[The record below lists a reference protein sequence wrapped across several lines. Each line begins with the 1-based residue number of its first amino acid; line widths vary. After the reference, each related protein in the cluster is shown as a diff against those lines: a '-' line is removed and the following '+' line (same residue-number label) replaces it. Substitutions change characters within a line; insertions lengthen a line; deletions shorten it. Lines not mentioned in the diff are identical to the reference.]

1 MNARTLLSCL
11 AVSIEVGATAGLI
24 AQGTGQTRALGVA
37 VPAYGFQY
45 VDTKG
50 NIRKPDRDA
59 QDFPPLGAVWVDSG
73 VGGELHLVWASP
85 GTAAAYRLN
94 NAFADGDVLVQEVV
108 RGEHG
113 RLTNGVA
120 HFDSVAD
127 TKAWYV
133 MIKDAE
139 GRYPGNRLWGDG
151 WGWAL
156 FDADAPEKQVAV
168 DYKRECLDCM
178 LRCRCGGDSATVQR
192 RRNDSADSQVSD
204 AVLYSGRARSD
215 RHDDSR
221 DARVRPRGDRSQ

>member
-1 MNARTLLSCL
+1 MNASTLLSCL
-11 AVSIEVGATAGLI
+11 AVSIGIGATAGLV
-24 AQGTGQTRALGVA
+24 AQGTVQTRASGVA

-50 NIRKPDRDA
+50 NIRKPDREA
-59 QDFPPLGAVWVDSG
+59 QGFPPLGAIWVDSS

-85 GTAAAYRLN
+85 GTAASYRLN
-94 NAFADGDVLVQEVV
+94 NAFADGAVLVQEVV

-120 HFDSVAD
+120 HFDSLAE

-156 FDADAPEKQVAV
+156 FDADGREKQVAV
-168 DYKRECLDCM
+168 DYKRECLYCHASMKMTDLVHVGAYPELSM
-178 LRCRCGGDSATVQR
+178 R
-192 RRNDSADSQVSD
+192 
-204 AVLYSGRARSD
+204 
-215 RHDDSR
+215 
-221 DARVRPRGDRSQ
+221 